1 MNNQAKSVIPAL
13 RYRDAVTAID
23 WLTRAF
29 GFEKQAVYMGPDNTV
44 AHAQLTF
51 GKGMIMLGS
60 VVDDTP
66 YSKLIT
72 QPDQID
78 HRETQT
84 PYLIVSDADAIY
96 ATAKTAGAT
105 MLLDIKDM
113 DYGGRAFTCSDL
125 EGHIW
130 NIGTYD
136 PWEQPTP

>member
-13 RYRDAVTAID
+13 RYRDAVAAID